1 MPSIRLWGM
10 AEPSGLFKAGS
21 ILVLVGAILSAAGA
35 FFLIIASVV
44 LLALGSNILGGETES
59 TFPATVVGVVYLVL
73 SLMMAVG
80 SIFGF
85 QGYKAAKRGDVHA
98 GWVKGLVCAL
108 LPPLQAIPLI
118 GAILLLVSPEH
129 EASRATA
136 PQPGKATRP
145 AKK

>member
-1 MPSIRLWGM
+1 M

-21 ILVLVGAILSAAGA
+21 ILVLVGAILSATGA
-35 FFLIIASVV
+35 FFFVIASII
-44 LLALGSNILGGETES
+44 LLILGSNILGGETES
-59 TFPATVVGVVYLVL
+59 TFPALVVGVVYLVL
-73 SLMMAVG
+73 GLMMAVG

-85 QGYKAAKRGDVHA
+85 QGYGAAKRGDVHA

-129 EASRATA
+129 ETNRTTTPRPAA
-136 PQPGKATRP
+136 ATRST
-145 AKK
+145 KK